1 MRVTSKQKLGGL
13 VGVLAGT
20 AALVGCQQVPVN
32 SSPSAVAPAI
42 TWSVTAVGGGS
53 PVQLGANGSIN
64 IQPGK
69 SYDVSAHA
77 QSPSGVKSL
86 VVSGSG
92 GWTCR
97 NGDVASSTTA
107 DLASVSSSQEP
118 QNGKAWDTLSTFEV
132 IGTGDHVCQAGYTL
146 TGGGFGLTATAKNFA
161 GMTGTGHLT
170 LKLS

>member
-13 VGVLAGT
+13 VAVVVGT

-32 SSPSAVAPAI
+32 SGPSAVPPAI
-42 TWSVTAVGGGS
+42 TWSVTTVGGGG
-53 PVQLGANGSIN
+53 PVQFGANGALN

-86 VVSGSG
+86 TVSGSG
-92 GWTCR
+92 GWSCR
-97 NGDVASSTTA
+97 SGDVASSTTA
-107 DLASVSSSQEP
+107 DLASVSSNQEP

-132 IGTGDHVCQAGYTL
+132 IKTGDHVCQAGFSL

-161 GMTGTGHLT
+161 GMTGTGHLSLT
-170 LKLS
+170 LP